1 VRQDADRTREAAPA
15 VSCGEQLSN
24 MASALER
31 QCTLL
36 IHQDTTQ
43 DDTEDLKSK
52 LESPDVDI
60 RSDALKRL
68 IVCHLN
74 GDPIP
79 GMLMMV
85 IRYILPHEDTHL
97 RKLGLLFLE
106 VVDKHGPDGK
116 LLPEIILV
124 CNMVRNELIHANE
137 YTRGCALRFVCKIHD
152 AEILEPLVPAIRQNL
167 EHRHSFVRRNAVLA
181 IHTIFESFEF
191 LIPDAPELME
201 QFLAEEADIAA
212 KRNAFVMLCSSDQ
225 DRAVR
230 YLHQNLQNVAT
241 WGETLQLSALELVRR
256 VCRSNPAQKGSYI
269 KIIFSLLQSP
279 SPAVVYES
287 ANTVIS
293 LSSAPTA
300 IRAAAQSYCQLLA
313 SQSDNNIKLILLD
326 RITELRKSQS
336 AILQELS
343 MDLMR
348 ALSSPNL
355 DIRRKC
361 VDIVMGVLTR
371 RNVEQ
376 VVGVMKKELQGTQ
389 SQSSSND
396 DEYRQLLIKSIHTA
410 ALRFSEVAPVA
421 VQVLTEFL
429 GDSYGTGATDV
440 ITFVREVCE
449 EYPEL
454 RPAVLSKLL
463 VALPTVENQTVI
475 RGALWILGSYSEEP
489 AEVKAAFQMTL
500 DCVGPLPLSST
511 PAVDETSENATAE
524 EKADSKAKPKTR
536 RPTVLADGTYATQI
550 ASESTVSKGAVK
562 SASPDASIGPVIRRH
577 ILGGAYFLGVTVCTT
592 LTKLVLRVLEFEG
605 APKVLTNKVKAQAM
619 LVCASLLRYGRSS
632 AAPSR
637 IDDGAAERIILCVR
651 TISGHVVPG
660 VWLNSS
666 REAFGLVIHENHKK
680 KQSMALAEAKKEQ
693 VPVDE
698 LIDFRLLRARRAS
711 ALNDGDVDVDELAL
725 TSATTGSGALA
736 GFQLSRVTQLTG
748 MSDPVYAEAHV
759 TTHQYDIILDVLVIN
774 TTNDTLQN
782 LTLELATMGDLR
794 LCERPQAY
802 TFGPNERRTIRANI
816 KVSSTE
822 TGIIFGN
829 IVYDVAGGRGGCV
842 ILNDIHVDIMDYIEP
857 SDVTDSAFRTMW
869 DANEWENAVQ
879 CSGKS
884 SLSDFLAFIMEV
896 TNMKCITL
904 KGSENDSGYLSANLY
919 AKSIFGEDALLN
931 VCAEKAS
938 DGAIVGKIRIR
949 SRTQG
954 IALSLGDK
962 LTLSFAKQNA
972 VASVKV

>member
-1 VRQDADRTREAAPA
+1 MVCETWIPR
-15 VSCGEQLSN
+15 LSRPRPPCA

-43 DDTEDLKSK
+43 DDTEDLKAK
-52 LESPDVDI
+52 LESPDVDV

-191 LIPDAPELME
+191 LIPDAPELIE
-201 QFLAEEADIAA
+201 QFLAEEADLAA
-212 KRNAFVMLCSSDQ
+212 KRNAFVMLCSADQ
-225 DRAVR
+225 DRAVA
-230 YLHQNLQNVAT
+230 YLHQNLQNVST

-293 LSSAPTA
+293 LSAAPTA

-313 SQSDNNIKLILLD
+313 TQSDHNIKLILLD
-326 RITELRKSQS
+326 RITELRKSQTP
-336 AILQELS
+336 ILQELS

-361 VDIVMGVLTR
+361 IDIVMGVLTR

-389 SQSSSND
+389 NQSSESD
-396 DEYRQLLIKSIHTA
+396 DEYRQLLIKSIHSA
-410 ALRFSEVAPVA
+410 ALRFSEVAPIA
-421 VQVLTEFL
+421 VQVLSEFL
-429 GDSYGTGATDV
+429 GDSYGSAACDV
-440 ITFVREVCE
+440 ITFLREVCE
-449 EYPEL
+449 EEPEL

-463 VALPTVENQTVI
+463 VALPSVESHTVL

-489 AEVKAAFQMTL
+489 GEVKAAFQATL
-500 DCVGPLPLSST
+500 DSVGPLPLSFA
-511 PAVDETSENATAE
+511 PAAE
-524 EKADSKAKPKTR
+524 EAEEASEENGETQPKVKSAPTR
-536 RPTVLADGTYATQI
+536 RPAVLADGTYATQI
-550 ASESTVSKGAVK
+550 AADSSVAKGVLA
-562 SASPDASIGPVIRRH
+562 SAPDSSSGPIVRRH
-577 ILGGAYFLGVTVCTT
+577 LLAGSYYLGVTVCTT
-592 LTKLVLRVLEFEG
+592 LTKLVLRVLDFEG
-605 APKVLTNKVKAQAM
+605 APEALSNKVKAQAM

-632 AAPSR
+632 AALSR
-637 IDDGAAERIILCVR
+637 IDDGAAERIILCVQ
-651 TISGHVVPG
+651 TISGHVAPG
-660 VWLNSS
+660 VWLDSS
-666 REAFGLVIHENHKK
+666 RGAFGQVIAEGHKK
-680 KQSMALAEAKKEQ
+680 KESMALAEAKKEQ
-693 VPVDE
+693 IPVDE
-698 LIDFRLLRARRAS
+698 LIDFRLLRSRRAS
-711 ALNDGDVDVDELAL
+711 ALADGDVDVDELAL
-725 TSATTGSGALA
+725 TSATTGSGTLS

-748 MSDPVYAEAHV
+748 MSDPVYAEAHI

-774 TTNDTLQN
+774 TTNETLQN

-802 TFGPNERRTIRANI
+802 TFAPNERRTIRANI

-829 IVYDVAGGRGGCV
+829 IVYDVAGGSGGCV

-857 SDVTDSAFRTMW
+857 ADVSDALFRTMW

-884 SLSDFLAFIMEV
+884 SLSDFLSFIMEV
-896 TNMKCITL
+896 CNEVRHLVAMSCSSRANTNFVRV
-904 KGSENDSGYLSANLY
+904 S
-919 AKSIFGEDALLN
+919 
-931 VCAEKAS
+931 V
-938 DGAIVGKIRIR
+938 
-949 SRTQG
+949 
-954 IALSLGDK
+954 LSLLHSLYDYD
-962 LTLSFAKQNA
+962 
-972 VASVKV
+972 

>member
-1 VRQDADRTREAAPA
+1 M
-15 VSCGEQLSN
+15 S
-24 MASALER
+24 SALER

-43 DDTEDLKSK
+43 DDTEDLKAK
-52 LESPDVDI
+52 LESPDVDV

-152 AEILEPLVPAIRQNL
+152 AEILEPLVQAIRQNL

-191 LIPDAPELME
+191 LIPDAPELIE
-201 QFLAEEADIAA
+201 QFLAEEADLAA
-212 KRNAFVMLCSSDQ
+212 KRNAFVMLCSADQ
-225 DRAVR
+225 DRAVA

-256 VCRSNPAQKGSYI
+256 VCRTNPAQKGSYI

-293 LSSAPTA
+293 LSAAPTA

-313 SQSDNNIKLILLD
+313 TQSDHNIKLILLD
-326 RITELRKSQS
+326 RITELRKSQTP
-336 AILQELS
+336 ILQELS

-389 SQSSSND
+389 NQSSTSD
-396 DEYRQLLIKSIHTA
+396 DEYRQLLIKSIHSA
-410 ALRFSEVAPVA
+410 ALRFSEVAPTA
-421 VQVLTEFL
+421 VQVLPEFL
-429 GDSYGTGATDV
+429 GDSYGSAATDV
-440 ITFVREVCE
+440 ITFLREVCE
-449 EYPEL
+449 EEPEL

-463 VALPTVENQTVI
+463 VALPSIENHAVL

-489 AEVKAAFQMTL
+489 SEVKAAFQATL
-500 DCVGPLPLSST
+500 DSVGALPLSSASALEET
-511 PAVDETSENATAE
+511 PEEEDSGETGVK
-524 EKADSKAKPKTR
+524 EKAKSPAAR
-536 RPTVLADGTYATQI
+536 RPAVLADGTYATQI
-550 ASESTVSKGAVK
+550 AVDSGATKGNVPAVT
-562 SASPDASIGPVIRRH
+562 DASIGPIIRRH
-577 ILGGAYFLGVTVCTT
+577 LLSGSYYLGVTVCTT
-592 LTKLVLRVLEFEG
+592 LTKLVLRVLDFDG
-605 APKVLTNKVKAQAM
+605 APETLTNKVKAQAM

-632 AAPSR
+632 VAPSR
-637 IDDGAAERIILCVR
+637 IDDGAAERIILCVQ
-651 TISGHVVPG
+651 TISGHVAPG
-660 VWLNSS
+660 VWLDSS
-666 REAFGLVIHENHKK
+666 REAFGHVIAEGHKK
-680 KQSMALAEAKKEQ
+680 KESMALAEAKKEQ
-693 VPVDE
+693 IPVDE
-698 LIDFRLLRARRAS
+698 LIDFRLLRSRRAS
-711 ALNDGDVDVDELAL
+711 ALAEGDVDVDELAL
-725 TSATTGSGALA
+725 TSATTGSGTLS

-748 MSDPVYAEAHV
+748 MSDPVYAEAHI

-802 TFGPNERRTIRANI
+802 TFAPNERRTIRANI

-829 IVYDVAGGRGGCV
+829 IVYDVAGGSSGCV

-857 SDVTDSAFRTMW
+857 ADVSDASFRTMW

-884 SLSDFLAFIMEV
+884 SLSEFLSFIMEV
-896 TNMKCITL
+896 TNMKCTTL
-904 KGSENDSGYLSANLY
+904 QGSENDSGYLSANLY

-931 VCAEKAS
+931 VCAEKSA

-972 VASVKV
+972 ASGTKV